1 MGEVCAARDEFIAVE
16 ILGEIQSPVQ
26 PVAVLQLQH
35 CLPFLQPVG
44 FPLALLRP
52 DIAEVNGMPHQ
63 FSGGVILGEDICE
76 LGQGTVHIHR
86 NALLQGLRIQG
97 VQPQEQLIRVSGVH
111 VFSRVREAHPDAL
124 QVAPAG

>member
-16 ILGEIQSPVQ
+16 ILREVQGPIQ

-35 CLPFLQPVG
+35 RLPFLLPVG

-52 DIAEVNGMPHQ
+52 DIAEVDGMAHQ
-63 FSGGVILGEDICE
+63 LTGGVILGEDIGE
-76 LGQGTVHIHR
+76 LGQGAVHIHGD
-86 NALLQGLRIQG
+86 ALLKGLRIQG

-111 VFSRVREAHPDAL
+111 VFSRVREAHPDTF